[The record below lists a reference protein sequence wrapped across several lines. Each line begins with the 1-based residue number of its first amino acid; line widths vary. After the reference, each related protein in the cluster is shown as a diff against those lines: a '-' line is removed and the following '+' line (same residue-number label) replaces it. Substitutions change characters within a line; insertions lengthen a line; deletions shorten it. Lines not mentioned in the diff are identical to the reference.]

1 MYIKKYKL
9 PFVIF
14 CPVEIFSAPPS
25 QTTKGRY
32 KMSEVQEK
40 DNFWLYIVIAV
51 VLAAGAVLM
60 VKNAEHDKYATA
72 AKNIAEDS
80 ANSAY
85 RNDVL
90 HSGGTKR

>member
-1 MYIKKYKL
+1 
-9 PFVIF
+9 
-14 CPVEIFSAPPS
+14 
-25 QTTKGRY
+25 
-32 KMSEVQEK
+32 MSEVQEK
-40 DNFWLYIVIAV
+40 DNFWLYIVLAV

-80 ANSAY
+80 SNSAY

-90 HSGGTKR
+90 HSGGNKK

>member
-1 MYIKKYKL
+1 
-9 PFVIF
+9 
-14 CPVEIFSAPPS
+14 
-25 QTTKGRY
+25 
-32 KMSEVQEK
+32 MSEVQEK
-40 DNFWLYIVIAV
+40 DNFWLYIIIAV
-51 VLAAGAVLM
+51 VLAAGAVLA

-90 HSGGTKR
+90 HSGGAKK